1 MRTFPLRKTGNRKSR
16 QTKPIWNRRKPRHL
30 RRLNQD
36 SPVPRGE
43 NKAIYENGAVKRGG
57 AEFVSRAPAH
67 PLRRRFRSIWP
78 ISDLSADPMV
88 MLPAR
93 TLGAN
98 HVSFVPESRWPLALE
113 WRRPVNRTAGS
124 GDAGRPSPNGGV
136 VARKELKVYFFLPH
150 ARPVPVKC
158 WCCTS
163 WFGQWSPDPP
173 SSANAGL
180 PVPGRRRV
188 RWRPPLSRTAG
199 LETIAE
205 QRLEPD
211 GDSIAAELSI
221 RTLICA

>member
-1 MRTFPLRKTGNRKSR
+1 M
-16 QTKPIWNRRKPRHL
+16 
-30 RRLNQD
+30 
-36 SPVPRGE
+36 
-43 NKAIYENGAVKRGG
+43 
-57 AEFVSRAPAH
+57 SRAPAH

-98 HVSFVPESRWPLALE
+98 QVSFVPESRWPLALE

-150 ARPVPVKC
+150 ARPVPVKS

-173 SSANAGL
+173 SSATAGL

-188 RWRPPLSRTAG
+188 TWRPPLSRTAG
-199 LETIAE
+199 S
-205 QRLEPD
+205 
-211 GDSIAAELSI
+211 GDHCRTKTGARRRFDCS
-221 RTLICA
+221 RTLHPHTDLRMRESVHSPMISKSRFSRRCVDNQAS